1 MSISGRML
9 GSPGASPFRMAE
21 VWNPLIDDDEAH
33 DDDEDDDGEAEGRR
47 VEILAKVGKR
57 DRVVVELT
65 VEVVVRRVR
74 ASIFVED
81 RLEVW

>member
-47 VEILAKVGKR
+47 VEILTKVGKR

-74 ASIFVED
+74 ASMFVEG
-81 RLEVW
+81 

>member
-1 MSISGRML
+1 
-9 GSPGASPFRMAE
+9 MAE
-21 VWNPLIDDDEAH
+21 VWNPLIDDEEAH
-33 DDDEDDDGEAEGRR
+33 DDEDDGMVEGRR

-74 ASIFVED
+74 ASIS
-81 RLEVW
+81 

>member
-1 MSISGRML
+1 ML

-21 VWNPLIDDDEAH
+21 VWNPLIDDEEAH
-33 DDDEDDDGEAEGRR
+33 DDEDDGMVEGRR

-74 ASIFVED
+74 ASIS
-81 RLEVW
+81 

>member
-1 MSISGRML
+1 
-9 GSPGASPFRMAE
+9 MAE
-21 VWNPLIDDDEAH
+21 VWNPLIDDEEAH
-33 DDDEDDDGEAEGRR
+33 DVEDDGVAEGRR

-74 ASIFVED
+74 ASISE
-81 RLEVW
+81 RIN

>member
-1 MSISGRML
+1 VSISGRML
-9 GSPGASPFRMAE
+9 GSPGASPFRTAE

-74 ASIFVED
+74 ASMFVEG
-81 RLEVW
+81 